1 MANFGFPI
9 VVSAYLLFRV
19 ESKLEKLTEV
29 IVDLN
34 KIVENLKPV
43 SRMNEKKLKKKAER
57 KRAMPERGR
66 PLNLWN

>member
-1 MANFGFPI
+1 VANFGFPI

-34 KIVENLKPV
+34 KIVENLKASV
-43 SRMNEKKLKKKAER
+43 QDE
-57 KRAMPERGR
+57 
-66 PLNLWN
+66 

>member
-1 MANFGFPI
+1 MANFDFPI

-34 KIVENLKPV
+34 KIVENLKASV
-43 SRMNEKKLKKKAER
+43 QDE
-57 KRAMPERGR
+57 
-66 PLNLWN
+66 

>member
-29 IVDLN
+29 IVDLS
-34 KIVENLKPV
+34 KIVENLKASV
-43 SRMNEKKLKKKAER
+43 QDE
-57 KRAMPERGR
+57 
-66 PLNLWN
+66 

>member
-34 KIVENLKPV
+34 KIVENLKASV
-43 SRMNEKKLKKKAER
+43 QDE
-57 KRAMPERGR
+57 
-66 PLNLWN
+66 